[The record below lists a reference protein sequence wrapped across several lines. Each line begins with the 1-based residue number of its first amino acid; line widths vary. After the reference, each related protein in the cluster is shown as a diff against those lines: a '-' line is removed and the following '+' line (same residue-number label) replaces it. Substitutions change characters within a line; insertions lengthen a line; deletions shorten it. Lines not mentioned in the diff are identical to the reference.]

1 MSEACLIIKASIDM
15 HIITIPITPCT
26 YQHPVVHIITKAEY
40 CGASYICSSIH
51 LTCMQYKVNK
61 TKGESQ

>member
-1 MSEACLIIKASIDM
+1 M

-61 TKGESQ
+61 NKGESQ